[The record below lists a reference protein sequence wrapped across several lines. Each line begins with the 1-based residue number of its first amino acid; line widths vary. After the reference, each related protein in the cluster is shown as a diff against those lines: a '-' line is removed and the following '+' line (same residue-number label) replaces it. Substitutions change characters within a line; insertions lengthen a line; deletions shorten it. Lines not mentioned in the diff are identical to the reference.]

1 MLVAKAV
8 ADHKQ
13 ELSPALREFLAI
25 ATSPPAVTADELLQT
40 LIGRDMVRQR
50 FLAEMQGYDAL
61 LLPVCAEPAFKH
73 GEAGWDDSFSTNYL
87 RDMRFSQWFN
97 LLCLPAIS
105 VPLGRSQDGLPI
117 GVQIVAHP
125 FQEPLLFAVA
135 ELIEKEGAWTH
146 AALA

>member
-1 MLVAKAV
+1 
-8 ADHKQ
+8 
-13 ELSPALREFLAI
+13 
-25 ATSPPAVTADELLQT
+25 
-40 LIGRDMVRQR
+40 
-50 FLAEMQGYDAL
+50 MQGYDAL

-73 GEAGWDDSFSTNYL
+73 GDGGWDDSFSTNYL

-105 VPLGRSQDGLPI
+105 VPLGRSQEELPI

-125 FQEPLLFAVA
+125 FQEPLLFALA